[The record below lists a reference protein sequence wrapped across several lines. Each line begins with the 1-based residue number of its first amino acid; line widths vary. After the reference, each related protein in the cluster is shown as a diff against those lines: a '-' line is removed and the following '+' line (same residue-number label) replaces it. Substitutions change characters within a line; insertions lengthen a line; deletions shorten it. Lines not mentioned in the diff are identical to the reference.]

1 MRSCFYRIN
10 KNILGYFHN
19 FLVSRYSIRRPIYNT
34 DRFLKLILTFTEAKY
49 RKTSSESIRLKR
61 FIFFF
66 GDTFIL
72 MFGEFVCF
80 CNIDFLEYEKKNW
93 ISIPY
98 LTCWT
103 VGVVASLIMM
113 GAPPAGV
120 VANGES
126 NGEPELLEWLSA
138 DCWWQEKKKNDITIN
153 LIKSIQKRIWNL
165 MRDKGVA
172 NCLKWR
178 EQNHSFFAVVAV
190 VVVHI

>member
-34 DRFLKLILTFTEAKY
+34 DQFLKLILTFTEAKY

-80 CNIDFLEYEKKNW
+80 CNIDFLEYEKRNEFPFHI
-93 ISIPY
+93 ISH
-98 LTCWT
+98 
-103 VGVVASLIMM
+103 
-113 GAPPAGV
+113 
-120 VANGES
+120 
-126 NGEPELLEWLSA
+126 LLDGWCGCFF
-138 DCWWQEKKKNDITIN
+138 DNDGCSTGWRCGQWR
-153 LIKSIQKRIWNL
+153 IKR
-165 MRDKGVA
+165 
-172 NCLKWR
+172 
-178 EQNHSFFAVVAV
+178 
-190 VVVHI
+190 